1 MHLDLIYVEVVNH
14 DLAGAWLMLPQE
26 FLVLHDR
33 ARLEIRDQ
41 EELLL
46 VQLRVVALLR
56 ILNGRQLHQLN

>member
-1 MHLDLIYVEVVNH
+1 
-14 DLAGAWLMLPQE
+14 MLPQE
-26 FLVLHDR
+26 FLILHDR

-56 ILNGRQLHQLN
+56 ILNGRQLHPTD